1 MIVLVVAV
9 FYFLGLFSLR
19 LQLINFCFL
28 LLFVTCESRV

>member
-19 LQLINFCFL
+19 LQLINFCF
-28 LLFVTCESRV
+28 FVVVCDL